1 MKSEIYNANEMEYI
15 IFCIENVAAELEISA
30 ERVYVALT
38 EKSDILD
45 RYIIPNYEILHT
57 QDKGY
62 IVDDIL
68 SVMQEEGVEV

>member
-1 MKSEIYNANEMEYI
+1 MKSEIHDANEREYI
-15 IFCIENVAAELEISA
+15 IFCIENTAAELGVSA
-30 ERVYVALT
+30 EVLYHALT

>member
-1 MKSEIYNANEMEYI
+1 MKSEIHDANEMEYI
-15 IFCIENVAAELEISA
+15 IFCIENTATELGVSA
-30 ERVYVALT
+30 EVLYHALT

>member
-1 MKSEIYNANEMEYI
+1 MKSEIQNANEMEYI
-15 IFCIENVAAELEISA
+15 IFCIENVAAKLEIPA
-30 ERVYVALT
+30 ETVYAALT

>member
-1 MKSEIYNANEMEYI
+1 MKSEIHDANEMEYI
-15 IFCIENVAAELEISA
+15 IFCIENTAAELGVSA
-30 ERVYVALT
+30 EVLYHALT

-68 SVMQEEGVEV
+68 SVMQEEGVVG

>member
-1 MKSEIYNANEMEYI
+1 MKSEIHSADEMEYI
-15 IFCIENVAAELEISA
+15 IFCIENTAVELGVSA
-30 ERVYVALT
+30 ETLYHALT

-68 SVMQEEGVEV
+68 SVMQEEGVQV

>member
-1 MKSEIYNANEMEYI
+1 MKSEIQNANEMEYI
-15 IFCIENVAAELEISA
+15 IFCIENVAAELELSA

>member
-1 MKSEIYNANEMEYI
+1 MKSEIHDANEMEYI
-15 IFCIENVAAELEISA
+15 IFCIENTAAELGVSA
-30 ERVYVALT
+30 EVLYHALT
-38 EKSDILD
+38 EKSDILA

>member
-1 MKSEIYNANEMEYI
+1 MKSEIHDANEMEYI
-15 IFCIENVAAELEISA
+15 IFCIENTAAELGVSA
-30 ERVYVALT
+30 EVRYHALT

-68 SVMQEEGVEV
+68 SVMQEEGVQV